1 MKIAIIGA
9 FGIGSFG
16 DEVGLQAIIDITGAE
31 FTVLMRNPTREY
43 AEFYG
48 VKSVKKLEYDTREE
62 ARGKNLRGFN
72 YGDSPE
78 ELERILDLFKEMD
91 LVILGPGD
99 FINEDCPGF
108 FRGALP
114 EMTTMAWLAE
124 MAGTPYMI
132 YAASSRRLSKKY
144 AIYQAQW
151 LFDHAKA
158 VSFRDAYSI
167 ELLRESG
174 IYIKRPYLF
183 QDPVRSI
190 TACKNSTP
198 GRIGISV
205 RNLDYQG
212 VSIQYRELMYRVV
225 SGLPGEKV
233 AIPMFV
239 SNCGYPDDRNE
250 ASIIFDSLPKVQQ
263 IRSFKNLYSD
273 NIQAWATCEKAI
285 VTRLHAAVACYSL
298 GIPFI
303 AIAYEPKVK
312 GFCDTV
318 GAVSVSIDSDPQ
330 EVLSL
335 LNLATALPV
344 KSFNPNEYKNLILE
358 CVK

>member
-16 DEVGLQAIIDITGAE
+16 DEVGLQTIIDITGAD
-31 FTVLMRNPTREY
+31 FTVLMRNPTKEY
-43 AEFYG
+43 EAFYG
-48 VKSVKKLEYDTREE
+48 VKAVRKLEHSTREE
-62 ARGKNLRGFN
+62 ARGKNFRGFN

-78 ELERILDLFKEMD
+78 ELERIIDLFKEMD

-114 EMTTMAWLAE
+114 EMTTIAWLAE

-132 YAASSRRLSKKY
+132 YAVSSRRLSKKY
-144 AIYQAQW
+144 AKYQAQW
-151 LFDHAKA
+151 LFNHAKA
-158 VSFRDAYSI
+158 VSFRDKYSI

-174 IYIKRPYLF
+174 IYLKRPYLF

-190 TACKNSTP
+190 TACKNITP
-198 GRIGISV
+198 GKVGISV

-212 VSIQYRELMYRVV
+212 VSTQYRELMYRVV

-233 AIPMFV
+233 SIPMFI
-239 SNCGYPDDRNE
+239 SDCGYPDDRNE
-250 ASIIFDSLPKVQQ
+250 ASIIFDSLSNVQQ
-263 IRSFKNLYSD
+263 IRSFKNLYAD
-273 NIQAWATCEKAI
+273 NIEAWETCEKAI
-285 VTRLHAAVACYSL
+285 VTRLHAAVVCYSL

-312 GFCDTV
+312 GFCDSV
-318 GAVSVSIDSDPQ
+318 GAVSVSVDSDPE
-330 EVLSL
+330 EVISL
-335 LNLATALPV
+335 FKTAVSLPV
-344 KSFNPNEYKNLILE
+344 EPFDSTGYKNMILE
-358 CVK
+358 CVR